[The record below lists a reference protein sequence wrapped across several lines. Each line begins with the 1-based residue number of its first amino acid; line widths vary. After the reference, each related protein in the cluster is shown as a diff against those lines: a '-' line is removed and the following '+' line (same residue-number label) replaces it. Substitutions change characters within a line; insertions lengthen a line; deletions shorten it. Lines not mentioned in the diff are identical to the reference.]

1 MAQSAFMK
9 KLRDKMGI
17 IFLVTAVLFIAMMV
31 FQWGMDITGRTSPKK
46 SESVVGSTLGEDI
59 DIKEYSDEW
68 KKQEQNFY
76 RNNINVDEFTRAE
89 IREQSWQELIN
100 RIILGKEFQ
109 LKNTKNVTGIEI
121 YERLSV
127 NPPEWLK
134 NNQQFHTNGK
144 FDYDK
149 YLRVLNDP
157 AFAKEWLPAEQLIA
171 SNLPTE
177 KTRTL
182 IETMTYVVLYEVM
195 DQHFFNETEIE
206 GEFLIFGPDC
216 LGSHRVDTSEIAL
229 KSYYSKNKNKLPKD
243 PYAIYS
249 YLRIPFHPSKS
260 DTEEALSTTEMLYE
274 KLIKGEDFAYL
285 AEGYSMDRQSAVK
298 GGDIGFI
305 KAEQALPELAAV
317 ITKLDSGELSEPI
330 LTLNGYHLINLLQDT
345 ILEDTI
351 NNSVDTFYHI
361 QHILIR
367 IEPGYETRESLEV
380 YTKNIIDYTRK
391 YGLNAASKKYGL
403 EIHNTGKV
411 GIIEPI
417 PGIGLRTLVN
427 QFAFKEG
434 VGSVP
439 DIVRGN
445 IDYFVIHVD
454 YVTPAKLETFE
465 DYIPVI
471 KNEIIEEAK
480 KSVCRNI
487 AYHAYEMLKTG
498 KSMKEVSVDFGV
510 KYGTI
515 DSVSPS
521 IIFSDTSANP
531 WIIGA
536 LAGVSTPDSISA
548 PLEGTDG
555 RFYIVRI
562 NNRTMPNYDN
572 FNEISP
578 PLRREIF
585 SARQN
590 TAYDSWFISLRRRIP
605 IYDNRLNFID
615 IGQAEMEHEPEP
627 GDSAS

>member
-46 SESVVGSTLGEDI
+46 NESVVGSALGEDI

-76 RNNINVDEFTRAE
+76 RNDINVDEFTRAE

-100 RIILGKEFQ
+100 RIILDKEFQ

-249 YLRIPFHPSKS
+249 YLRIPFYPSKS

-274 KLIKGEDFAYL
+274 KLKNGEDFAYL
-285 AEGYSMDRQSAVK
+285 AEGYSMDKQSAVK

-351 NNSVDTFYHI
+351 NNTVDTFYHI

-391 YGLNAASKKYGL
+391 YGLNAASKQYGL

-445 IDYFVIHVD
+445 NNYFVVHVD

-471 KNEIIEEAK
+471 KNKIIEEAK

-498 KSMKEVSVDFGV
+498 KSMKEVSVDLGA

-515 DSVSPS
+515 DSVTPS

-555 RFYIVRI
+555 RFYIVHI
-562 NNRTMPNYDN
+562 AKRTMPNYDN

-585 SARQN
+585 SERQN

-605 IYDNRLNFID
+605 IYDNRLKFID